1 MNKIEPSTLSNL
13 ASLLEQIEV
22 EFDDLDIKTLEGVE
36 ELEDLCKL
44 YATAYVLKLVV
55 TK

>member
-1 MNKIEPSTLSNL
+1 MNNIEPSTLVKL

-22 EFDDLDIKTLEGVE
+22 GINDLDLKTLEGVE
-36 ELEDLCKL
+36 DLEDLCNM
-44 YATAYVLKLVV
+44 YATAYVLKLRT